1 MTTLV
6 TTTLEVGLAALL
18 LLTGDGL
25 SGKISQIALG
35 DAAYTPVQSQLGLRS
50 ERARFP
56 IAGGKVVG
64 PRQFHVAAKAD
75 GPSEFWVR
83 EVGFVLSDG
92 TFLAVWSD
100 PQKPLA
106 YKAAGTDLLLGFD
119 LALSGIP
126 AGSIVIEASGDLNLS
141 MAGEFAT
148 LARSVVDLQRIT
160 LKPYLSG
167 ALK

>member
-18 LLTGDGL
+18 QLSGDGL
-25 SGKISQIALG
+25 AGKISHIALG
-35 DAAYTPVQSQLGLRS
+35 DAGYSPVQSQLGLRS

-56 IAGGKVVG
+56 VAGGKIVG
-64 PRQFHVAAKAD
+64 PRQLHVAAKAD
-75 GPSEFWVR
+75 GATEFWVR

-106 YKAAGTDLLLGFD
+106 YKANGTDLLLGFD
-119 LALSGIP
+119 LALYGIP
-126 AGSIVIEASGDLNLS
+126 AGSVIVQASGDLNLS
-141 MAGEFAT
+141 LAT
-148 LARSVVDLQRIT
+148 ELAQIVTGLVRTQHMLIQPKLQGQ
-160 LKPYLSG
+160 L
-167 ALK
+167 